1 MEGAR
6 DVWRGAAREKAAG
19 LGAARVAVGW
29 RMDPGSGAACGM
41 AGSGHRADL
50 VPGRRRLRTR
60 WPGLLMRWAG
70 VVALSKCTRPAGNR
84 TGHAADSQHTP
95 G

>member
-41 AGSGHRADL
+41 AG
-50 VPGRRRLRTR
+50 
-60 WPGLLMRWAG
+60 
-70 VVALSKCTRPAGNR
+70 LSKCTRPAGNR